1 MTNEQ
6 IAHDLTLL
14 LIDSD
19 DKTPKK
25 LVDVYFDTFPTVYE
39 AVKTYQQE
47 HRQQSKVRSKSE
59 TGLY

>member
-25 LVDVYFDTFPTVYE
+25 LVDMVLVCEICMKYVY
-39 AVKTYQQE
+39 
-47 HRQQSKVRSKSE
+47 
-59 TGLY
+59 